1 MSDNIYRKKLE
12 ETYIYKKWMNVILPQ
27 MTEKDKQLHD
37 LLVRDINAAGCDIRF
52 TFQIP
57 MLEREKKYKITPIII
72 SYIGRFD
79 RMDSNMGFIDYLG
92 EKGNYAATDFLIE
105 EFKKPNIFNRPIT
118 DDMSERQKDII
129 WNSSRR
135 WSVSNAL
142 LIIKDKSRLDQYI
155 ELINDKDTHD
165 DCVFI
170 IELVGK
176 IKTQK
181 SWDCL
186 ISLLDDENY
195 KLVASALEMIKY
207 YYKDHY
213 DEIEEKSKMFLESDN
228 SLFREIATKNL
239 KHIQK
244 HKNKIQ

>member
-1 MSDNIYRKKLE
+1 MKDNIYRKKLE
-12 ETYIYKKWMNVILPQ
+12 DTYIYQKWMNVILPQ
-27 MTEKDKQLHD
+27 MTENDKQLHN
-37 LLVRDINAAGCDIRF
+37 LLVSDINSSGCDIRF

-57 MLEREKKYKITPIII
+57 MLEREEKYKITPIII
-72 SYIGRFD
+72 KYIDKFD
-79 RMDSNMGFIDYLG
+79 DMNMSVGLINDIG
-92 EKGNYAATDFLIE
+92 EKGNYIATDFLIE
-105 EFKKPNIFNRPIT
+105 EFKKPNIFRKKIT
-118 DDMSERQKDII
+118 DDMNERQKDIR
-129 WNSSRR
+129 WNGSRR
-135 WSVSNAL
+135 WAVSNAL
-142 LIIKDKSRLDQYI
+142 LIINDKRRLDQYI
-155 ELINDKDTHD
+155 ELINDKDTRD
-165 DCVFI
+165 DCFFI

-186 ISLLDDENY
+186 ISLLDDDNY

-244 HKNKIQ
+244 HKK

>member
-1 MSDNIYRKKLE
+1 MKENIYTKELE
-12 ETYIYKKWMNVILPQ
+12 DSYIYQKWVNEIWPT
-27 MTEKDKQLHD
+27 MTKKDKDLHD
-37 LLVRDINAAGCDIRF
+37 SLVREICAAGIDIRF

-57 MLEREKKYKITPIII
+57 LLDRKEKYKITPIVIP
-72 SYIGRFD
+72 YIDKFD
-79 RMDSNMGFIDYLG
+79 RMQSSNGLINYIG
-92 EKGNYAATDFLIE
+92 EKGNYIATDFLIE
-105 EFKKPNIFNRPIT
+105 EFKKPNIFHRQIT

-129 WNSSRR
+129 WNGSRR
-135 WSVSNAL
+135 WAVSNS
-142 LIIKDKSRLDQYI
+142 LINDKSRLDQYI

-186 ISLLDDENY
+186 IGLLDDDNFR
-195 KLVASALEMIKY
+195 LVASALEMIKY

-213 DEIEEKSKMFLESDN
+213 EEIEEKSKMFLESDN
-228 SLFREIATKNL
+228 KLLKEIATKNM

-244 HKNKIQ
+244 HKK